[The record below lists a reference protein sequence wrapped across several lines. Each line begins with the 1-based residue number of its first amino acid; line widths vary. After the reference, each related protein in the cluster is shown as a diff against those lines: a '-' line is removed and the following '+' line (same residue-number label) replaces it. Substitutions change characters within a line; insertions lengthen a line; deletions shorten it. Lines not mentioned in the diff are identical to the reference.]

1 MFEKKVS
8 VLEKKNRLRYKYQNW
23 LLVSVS
29 NTETWFRSHITRK
42 KEPSHILSSLLLCHN
57 GVESFLFVLT
67 TTLWLIIF
75 FLWYVV
81 LVPVMVLAKSIGEC
95 IRILLQK
102 ILYPIECVLF
112 CSTTLVL
119 LSHRGTLDPNS
130 FHISNISMNLVN

>member
-1 MFEKKVS
+1 MFGKKFRFW
-8 VLEKKNRLRYKYQNW
+8 KKKFG
-23 LLVSVS
+23 SDT
-29 NTETWFRSHITRK
+29 NTKIGSWFRFPIPKPGFGRTLPERKNQVTSSHRCYSVTM
-42 KEPSHILSSLLLCHN
+42 EWNPFCLFLQQLL
-57 GVESFLFVLT
+57 T
-67 TTLWLIIF
+67 IF

-119 LSHRGTLDPNS
+119 LSHRGTLDPNL